1 MSSEKAI
8 EQAMRVKLEQMGC
21 LVIKM
26 HLGPVLVRGGM
37 RVKNPNAGFPDLF
50 GWLPNGRGFA
60 IEVKKPKTGR
70 ISEEQTEWLKA
81 LNDYNVLAFR
91 CEDPVVAATLISE
104 AMSESFC

>member
-1 MSSEKAI
+1 MSSEKDI

-70 ISEEQTEWLKA
+70 ISDEQSEWIEDLQK
-81 LNDYNVLAFR
+81 YHVLAFS
-91 CEDPVVAATLISE
+91 CDDASIAAAIIAA
-104 AMSESFC
+104 AMSESFV